1 MASLSEIRQRIAELY
16 GEKILD
22 RSALSIRGGAGVLER
37 VLRGK
42 GYGTVVEIGT
52 YRGVAA
58 AEMAQYCRQVVT
70 IDLEFGKLERAGE
83 TWSRRAMWNALG
95 THNIIGFLVEG
106 DEEKA
111 AILKSIKFDFAFIDG
126 AHDDKSVAL
135 DFALTKHCGR
145 VLFHDYERRGVP
157 GQDCVCDF
165 VDSLPKNEVTP
176 MDIFAL
182 WVRPGVDA

>member
-1 MASLSEIRQRIAELY
+1 MSEIRRRIVELY
-16 GEKILD
+16 GEALLD

-58 AEMAQYCRQVVT
+58 AEMAQYCDRVVT
-70 IDLEFGKLERAGE
+70 IDLRHGKLERAGQ
-83 TWSRRAMWNALG
+83 TWDRRAMWDALG
-95 THNIIGFLVEG
+95 IRNIVGFLVED

-111 AILKSIKFDFAFIDG
+111 ALLNDMQFDFAFIDG
-126 AHDDKSVAL
+126 AHDDESVAL
-135 DFALTKHCGR
+135 DFALTKRCGR

-165 VDSLPKNEVTP
+165 VDYHLPKGKLVA
-176 MDIFAL
+176 MDIFAM
-182 WVRPGVDA
+182 WTAPGVDA